1 MPLLLEKKAIFYYL
15 ICLVYYFRQKDSN
28 KKDNFKIEIRN
39 LIPENMVENSLGK
52 LWMLNHPNSSLKNS
66 MKYYIDEDTPTTTFL
81 KISTPQELTLIDPC
95 CGSGHVLT
103 YAFDLLTLIYEEERY
118 SKNEIPNLLIEKIG
132 LKNSRIFYD
141 KKIYIFNKGKYKL
154 IKEKGKI

>member
-1 MPLLLEKKAIFYYL
+1 
-15 ICLVYYFRQKDSN
+15 
-28 KKDNFKIEIRN
+28 
-39 LIPENMVENSLGK
+39 
-52 LWMLNHPNSSLKNS
+52 LNDAGAYDTIKNDWGS
-66 MKYYIDEDTPTTTFL
+66 RIDF
-81 KISTPQELTLIDPC
+81 
-95 CGSGHVLT
+95 VN
-103 YAFDLLTLIYEEERY
+103 